1 MPNIILIKEY
11 TRGDKV
17 FPEGTD
23 YFCSWSGY
31 REMLDNGY
39 CNKLN
44 EDKPVKKS
52 KRKKPEVKSE
62 NTENNGND

>member
-11 TRGDKV
+11 TRDEKT
-17 FPEGTD
+17 FPEGTV

-44 EDKPVKKS
+44 EDTQVKKS
-52 KRKKPEVKSE
+52 KKKKPEVKSE
-62 NTENNGND
+62 IQE